1 LISFRFHLVSIVAV
15 FLALALGVLLGT
27 TVVNQGVIDDL
38 NGRVDDAVTRSHQL
52 RDQVAGLQSDVR
64 GWEAFGRSVEPLLV
78 SNQLPG
84 QPVVMV
90 TLEGVDL
97 SEVDGVRQSLQDSGA
112 TVESVLFVTPRMALT
127 DAGSQTQLSAI
138 LGDVGGATDPARMAE
153 DAAQRLA
160 ARLATGAPVST
171 SPSDTSGPQDLLG
184 EMVDAGFVAVRGGS
198 GSLVDI
204 GGPNTAVIILAGGS
218 QDLAVSPDSF
228 LEPLAASLAVAG
240 RPVVATET
248 VETAYPFV
256 PLVRRDGVVNGKLVT
271 VDNAD
276 TMVGRIAVVLGLRDL
291 LQTPGHGGHYG
302 VKPGATSLIPK
313 P

>member
-52 RDQVAGLQSDVR
+52 RDQVAELQSEVQ
-64 GWEAFGRSVEPLLV
+64 GWEAFGRTVEPLLV

-84 QPVVMV
+84 QQIVMV
-90 TLEGVDL
+90 TQEGVDL
-97 SEVDGVRQSLQDSGA
+97 SEVDGVRQVLQDSGA

-127 DAGSQTQLSAI
+127 DPGSQTQLSAI
-138 LGDVGGATDPARMAE
+138 LADGSSPTDPTKMAE

-160 ARLATGAPVST
+160 ARLAAGAPLAT
-171 SPSDTSGPQDLLG
+171 SPLDTSGPQDLLG
-184 EMVDAGFVAVRGGS
+184 QLVDAGFLAVRGGT
-198 GSLVDI
+198 GSLTDI
-204 GGPNTAVIILAGGS
+204 GGPNTAVVILSGGT
-218 QDLAVSPDSF
+218 QDPLVSPDAF
-228 LEPLAASLAVAG
+228 LEPLTASLAVAG

-248 VETAYPFV
+248 ADSTYQFV
-256 PLVRRDGVVNGKLVT
+256 PLVRADGAVNGTLVT

-276 TMVGRIAVVLGLRDL
+276 TMVGRVAVVLGLRDL
-291 LQTPGHGGHYG
+291 LETPGQGGHYG

>member
-38 NGRVDDAVTRSHQL
+38 NGRVDAAVNRSNQL

-84 QPVVMV
+84 EAIVMV

-97 SEVDGVRQSLQDSGA
+97 AEVDGVRQALQDSGA
-112 TVESVLFVTPRMALT
+112 NVESVLFVTPRMALT
-127 DAGSQTQLSAI
+127 DGGSQTQLASI
-138 LGDVGGATDPARMAE
+138 VGDPTGSTDPAAMAE
-153 DAAQRLA
+153 DAARSLATRLA
-160 ARLATGAPVST
+160 VGGPVTT
-171 SPSDTSGPQDLLG
+171 SPSETSGSDDLLG
-184 EMVDAGFVAVRGGS
+184 QLVDGGFLAVRGGT
-198 GSLVDI
+198 GSVADI
-204 GGPNTAVIILAGGS
+204 GGPNTAVVILSGGS
-218 QDLAVSPDSF
+218 QDPVVPPDSF
-228 LEPLAASLAVAG
+228 LEPLANQLALAG

-248 VETAYPFV
+248 ADSTYDFIS
-256 PLVRRDGVVNGKLVT
+256 LIRGDGAVNGKLVT

-291 LQTPGHGGHYG
+291 LATPSHTGHYG

>member
-52 RDQVAGLQSDVR
+52 RDQVAGLQADVR
-64 GWEAFGRSVEPLLV
+64 GWEAFGRTVEPLLV
-78 SNQLPG
+78 SNQLSG

-97 SEVDGVRQSLQDSGA
+97 SEVDGVRQALQDSGA
-112 TVESVLFVTPRMALT
+112 TVESVLFVTPRMALA
-127 DAGSQTQLSAI
+127 DAGSQTQLSAV
-138 LGDVGGATDPARMAE
+138 LGDVSSATDPASMAE

-160 ARLATGAPVST
+160 SRLAAGAPVAT
-171 SPSDTSGPQDLLG
+171 SRSDTSLPPDLLG
-184 EMVDAGFVAVRGGS
+184 QMVDGGFLAVRGGT
-198 GSLVDI
+198 GSLSDI
-204 GGPNTAVIILAGGS
+204 GGPNTAVVILSGGG
-218 QDLAVSPDSF
+218 QDPPVSPDSF

-248 VETAYPFV
+248 VDTAYPFV
-256 PLVRRDGVVNGKLVT
+256 PLVRSDGAVNGQLVT

-291 LQTPGHGGHYG
+291 LETPGHGGHYG

>member
-52 RDQVAGLQSDVR
+52 RDQVAELQSEVQ
-64 GWEAFGRSVEPLLV
+64 GWEAFGRTVEPLLV

-84 QPVVMV
+84 QQIVMV
-90 TLEGVDL
+90 TQEGVDL
-97 SEVDGVRQSLQDSGA
+97 SEVDGVRQVLQDSGA

-127 DAGSQTQLSAI
+127 DPGSQTQLSAI
-138 LGDVGGATDPARMAE
+138 LADGSSPTDPTKMAE

-160 ARLATGAPVST
+160 GRLAAGAPLAT
-171 SPSDTSGPQDLLG
+171 SPLDTSGPQDLLG
-184 EMVDAGFVAVRGGS
+184 QLVDAGFLAVRGGT
-198 GSLVDI
+198 GSLTDI
-204 GGPNTAVIILAGGS
+204 GGPNTAVVILSGGT
-218 QDLAVSPDSF
+218 QDPLVPPDAF

-248 VETAYPFV
+248 ADSTYPFV
-256 PLVRRDGVVNGKLVT
+256 SLVRADGAVNGTLVT

-276 TMVGRIAVVLGLRDL
+276 TMVGRVAVILGLRDL
-291 LQTPGHGGHYG
+291 LETPGQGGHYG